1 MTLKLNH
8 IVFLLGFSDGR
19 AKEGSGWGADGI
31 GGGEYKRMPLKED
44 GKERAGL
51 EGTGFK
57 GAL

>member
-1 MTLKLNH
+1 MGGPRKA
-8 IVFLLGFSDGR
+8 VGG
-19 AKEGSGWGADGI
+19 GGADGI

>member
-8 IVFLLGFSDGR
+8 TVFLLGFSDGR

-44 GKERAGL
+44 GK
-51 EGTGFK
+51 
-57 GAL
+57 